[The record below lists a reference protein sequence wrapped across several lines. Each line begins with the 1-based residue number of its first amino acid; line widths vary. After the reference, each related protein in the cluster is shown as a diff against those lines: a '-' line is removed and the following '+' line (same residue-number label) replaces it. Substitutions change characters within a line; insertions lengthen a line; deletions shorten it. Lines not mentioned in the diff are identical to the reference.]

1 MRIIN
6 QFTETSDPILEMGKV
21 ELFGGC
27 IQRKWEESKG
37 EQQYP
42 SDLIEKEIKGRI
54 LLKEERGKYRRRSLT
69 GKIPYGGLKKPQRTY
84 H

>member
-21 ELFGGC
+21 GLLGGC
-27 IQRKWEESKG
+27 IQRKWEEGKG
-37 EQQYP
+37 EQQYT

-54 LLKEERGKYRRRSLT
+54 LGKEERGKYRRRSST
-69 GKIPYGGLKKPQRTY
+69 SKIPYGGLKKSQRTY